1 MYLSVMLAAVTVFPF
16 RTLGILC
23 RHGKSEVFEIDRITV
38 RKGFGY
44 AVRECEGY
52 AFDIATGGGTV
63 ALDIGADHS
72 MVRCPELTTEAY
84 TLLAASLSDGFWR
97 ADNL

>member
-16 RTLGILC
+16 RTLGFYADTE
-23 RHGKSEVFEIDRITV
+23 KSEVFEIDRITV

-63 ALDIGADHS
+63 ALDIGADHFHGEVS
-72 MVRCPELTTEAY
+72 GT
-84 TLLAASLSDGFWR
+84 
-97 ADNL
+97 DNRGVHFTCCFPV